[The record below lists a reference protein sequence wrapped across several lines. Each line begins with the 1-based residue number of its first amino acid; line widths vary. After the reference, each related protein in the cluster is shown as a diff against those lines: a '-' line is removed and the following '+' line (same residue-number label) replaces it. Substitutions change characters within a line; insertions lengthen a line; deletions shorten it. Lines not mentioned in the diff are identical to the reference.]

1 MKKEVGMKNRR
12 RQRENRRRKHT
23 EELLF
28 KESGY
33 GYKDL
38 TSYNA
43 IRWIASKGK
52 AEIAQR

>member
-1 MKKEVGMKNRR
+1 MKNRR